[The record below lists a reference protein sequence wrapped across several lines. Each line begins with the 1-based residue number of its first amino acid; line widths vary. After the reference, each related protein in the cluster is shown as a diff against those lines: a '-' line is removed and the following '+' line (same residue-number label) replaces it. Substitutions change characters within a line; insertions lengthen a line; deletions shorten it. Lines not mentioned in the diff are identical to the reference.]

1 MSMRDVLA
9 LILGGGQGS
18 RLYPLTKLRAKPA
31 VPLGGKYRLIDIPIS
46 LCINAGIPKI
56 YVLTQFLSG
65 SLHSHIYQTYKF
77 DVFTAGFVRVL
88 AAEETRTGMD
98 WYEGTADAVRKQ
110 LWRLAHARAED
121 VLILSGDHLYR
132 MDYSEF
138 VGLHREER
146 ADVTIAV
153 QPVGPEAA
161 SRFGILR
168 KDSEG
173 RITSFHEK
181 PAPEEL
187 TGLESAPD
195 STQPYMASM
204 GIYIFRADVL
214 NQVLEETDAEDFGKE
229 IIPAAIE
236 RFRVYAYEFDGYWED
251 IGTIRAFYEA
261 NLALGLPDPPFDFY
275 DVEHPIYTRPRFLP
289 PAVIDGCDLEQSVV
303 ADGCL
308 IHGSDIRQSVI
319 GLRSVVGPEVRIIRS
334 VMMGADFFESPERRS
349 ENRKLG
355 RPDVGI
361 GRGSSIEGAIIDK
374 NARIGEGVTI
384 RAHDPQGEMVE
395 TEDYVIRDG
404 IVVIPKNAVIP
415 DGAVI

>member
-1 MSMRDVLA
+1 
-9 LILGGGQGS
+9 
-18 RLYPLTKLRAKPA
+18 
-31 VPLGGKYRLIDIPIS
+31 
-46 LCINAGIPKI
+46 
-56 YVLTQFLSG
+56 
-65 SLHSHIYQTYKF
+65 
-77 DVFTAGFVRVL
+77 
-88 AAEETRTGMD
+88 
-98 WYEGTADAVRKQ
+98 
-110 LWRLAHARAED
+110 
-121 VLILSGDHLYR
+121 
-132 MDYSEF
+132 
-138 VGLHREER
+138 
-146 ADVTIAV
+146 
-153 QPVGPEAA
+153 
-161 SRFGILR
+161 
-168 KDSEG
+168 
-173 RITSFHEK
+173 
-181 PAPEEL
+181 
-187 TGLESAPD
+187 
-195 STQPYMASM
+195 MASM

>member
-1 MSMRDVLA
+1 
-9 LILGGGQGS
+9 
-18 RLYPLTKLRAKPA
+18 

-46 LCINAGIPKI
+46 LCINAGIPRI
-56 YVLTQFLSG
+56 YVLTQFLSH
-65 SLHSHIYQTYKF
+65 SLHRHIYQTYKF
-77 DVFTAGFVRVL
+77 DVFTDGFVQIL

-110 LWRLAHARAED
+110 LWRLAHTRAED

-132 MDYSEF
+132 MDYAEF
-138 VGLHREER
+138 AELHRDKR

-153 QPVGPEAA
+153 QPVGPQAA

-168 KDSEG
+168 KDTDG

-187 TGLESAPD
+187 IGLESAPD
-195 STQPYMASM
+195 AERPYMASM
-204 GIYIFRADVL
+204 GIYFFRADVL
-214 NQVLEETDAEDFGKE
+214 HEVLENTVAEDFGRE

-236 RFRVYAYEFDGYWED
+236 KYRVYAYEFDGYWED

-261 NLALGLPDPPFDFY
+261 NLSLGWPDPPFDFY
-275 DVEHPIYTRPRFLP
+275 DPDHPVYTHPRFLP
-289 PAVIDGCDLEQSVV
+289 PAVIDGCDLVQSVV

-334 VMMGADFFESPERRS
+334 VLMGADYLETPELRS
-349 ENRKLG
+349 ENRTLG

-384 RAHDPQGEMVE
+384 RAHDPDAEMVE
-395 TEDYVIRDG
+395 TENYVIRDG
-404 IVVIPKNAVIP
+404 IVVIPKNAIIA